1 MKKLITTIFP
11 LLCLFSTPILR
22 GQPTISPAAKN
33 EVIKPKEAIPVM
45 TFEKKFYDFGTI
57 KSGEITEVHV
67 FSFTN
72 TGNAPLDIDQITGC
86 DCSEFDWTRTT
97 VGVGEKGFV
106 SVKFNSKKAEPE
118 EHKMKLDKYIDIILK
133 QVHPANGYSL
143 GESLKFNV
151 FIAD

>member
-1 MKKLITTIFP
+1 MKKLFTTFLP

-22 GQPTISPAAKN
+22 GQTPISPAAKQ
-33 EVIKPKEAIPVM
+33 EATKSQELIPVM
-45 TFEKKFYDFGTI
+45 TFEKKFHDFGTI
-57 KSGEITEVHV
+57 KSGEITTVHV
-67 FSFTN
+67 FTFTN
-72 TGNAPLDIDQITGC
+72 TGNAPLDIEQITGC

-106 SVKFNSKKAEPE
+106 SVKFNSNKAEPE
-118 EHKMKLDKYIDIILK
+118 EHKMKLDKYVDIILK